1 MRVVIAGGGS
11 VGTAI
16 ALDLIDRHHDVALLE
31 QDSLRAERLKSQ
43 LPGVNVMAADACEYA
58 SLAAADLRS
67 ADVVIAATGD
77 DEDNLVVS
85 WLSKQ
90 EFGVPR
96 VISRINNSRN
106 EWLFNS
112 SWGVDVSVST
122 PALITSL
129 VDEAVEVGSIIKLM
143 DLADGKM
150 KLIEVTLAADAP
162 AVAQGLTLDELR
174 LSDTVR
180 VVVVVRAEQP
190 LTPVPTMRF
199 LEHDHVIL
207 MAREGATQ
215 DCADAFI
222 G

>member
-16 ALDLIDRHHDVALLE
+16 ALDLIDRHHEVTLLE
-31 QDSLRAERLKSQ
+31 QVSEHAERLKAN

-58 SLAAADLRS
+58 CLVTADLRS
-67 ADVVIAATGD
+67 ADVVIAVTGD

-96 VISRINNSRN
+96 VIARINNSRN
-106 EWLFNS
+106 EWLFNNT
-112 SWGVDVSVST
+112 WGVDVSVST

-129 VDEAVEVGSIIKLM
+129 VDEAVEVGSIINLM
-143 DLADGKM
+143 DLVHGKM
-150 KLIEVTLAADAP
+150 KLIEVTLAASSP
-162 AVAQGLTLDELR
+162 AVARNLTLDELR
-174 LSDTVR
+174 LPDSVR
-180 VVVVVRAEQP
+180 VVAVVRSEQP
-190 LTPVPTMRF
+190 LNPTPTMHF

-207 MAREGATQ
+207 MARAGSTQ
-215 DCADAFI
+215 ECSDAFI

>member
-16 ALDLIDRHHDVALLE
+16 ALDLVDRHHDVTLLE
-31 QDSLRAERLKSQ
+31 RTVAVAERLKTI

-67 ADVVIAATGD
+67 VDVVIAATGD
-77 DEDNLVVS
+77 DEDNLVTS

-90 EFGVPR
+90 EFAVPR
-96 VISRINNSRN
+96 VIARVNNSRN
-106 EWLFNS
+106 AWLFNET
-112 SWGVDVSVST
+112 WGVDVSVST

-129 VDEAVEVGSIIKLM
+129 VDEAVEVGAIINLM
-143 DLADGKM
+143 DLAHGKM
-150 KLIEVTLAADAP
+150 TLIEITLASDAP
-162 AVAQGLTLDELR
+162 AVARKLTLDELQ
-174 LSDTVR
+174 LADAVR
-180 VVVVVRAEQP
+180 VVAVVRSDQP
-190 LTPVPTMRF
+190 MTPTPTMRF

-207 MAREGATQ
+207 IARGDATQ
-215 DCADAFI
+215 ECAAAFI